1 MNLIIAFLYCC
12 LSSSEKGPKN
22 AGLNEDSNPDPC
34 DAGAAPNQLS
44 HQANWEQIVV
54 GRL

>member
-1 MNLIIAFLYCC
+1 MKLIIAFLYCC
-12 LSSSEKGPKN
+12 LGSSEKGPKN
-22 AGLNEDSNPDPC
+22 AGLNEDSNSDPC

-44 HQANWEQIVV
+44 HQANLEQIVV